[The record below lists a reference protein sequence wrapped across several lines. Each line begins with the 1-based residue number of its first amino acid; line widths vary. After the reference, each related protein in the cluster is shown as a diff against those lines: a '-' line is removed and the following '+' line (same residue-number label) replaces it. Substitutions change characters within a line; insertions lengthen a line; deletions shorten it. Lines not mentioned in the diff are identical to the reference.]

1 MFVPGWGFER
11 WAGTMLGWI
20 NLDREQIREFAR
32 ILVPGIAGLGLALV
46 LLTLA

>member
-1 MFVPGWGFER
+1 MGFEH
-11 WAGTMLGWI
+11 WAEAMLGWI
-20 NLDREQIREFAR
+20 NLDREQVREFAR